1 MATPLD
7 LVVIDEIGRLELMHD
22 GGYAPALA
30 AVVETQARLV
40 LFTVR
45 ESYVEA
51 LAERLAPAPLQVVN
65 LGGGATEG
73 GVRRN
78 DAALS
83 ALLAA
88 VGLASQA

>member
-1 MATPLD
+1 
-7 LVVIDEIGRLELMHD
+7 
-22 GGYAPALA
+22 
-30 AVVETQARLV
+30 
-40 LFTVR
+40 
-45 ESYVEA
+45 
-51 LAERLAPAPLQVVN
+51 VVN